1 MIMSIDAEKVF
12 EICTL
17 HSFMIQVHNKLKE
30 QNFLKLRKGIYK
42 NPRANTLNGERWKTV
57 LLG

>member
-1 MIMSIDAEKVF
+1 MSIDAEKLF